1 MSKSKIKLEE
11 LVEDIDKVL
20 NLISEVDN
28 LDLEDKNRNKVLQK
42 INKTNKNLKNKYKDL
57 DTEK

>member
-28 LDLEDKNRNKVLQK
+28 LDLENKNRNKF
-42 INKTNKNLKNKYKDL
+42 KNHQN
-57 DTEK
+57 

>member
-42 INKTNKNLKNKYKDL
+42 INKTNKNIKNKYKDL

>member
-20 NLISEVDN
+20 NLVHEVND
-28 LDLEDKNRNKVLQK
+28 LDPESGDRDKILKK
-42 INKTNKNLKNKYKDL
+42 ILKTNKELKKKYKDL
-57 DTEK
+57 DTKE